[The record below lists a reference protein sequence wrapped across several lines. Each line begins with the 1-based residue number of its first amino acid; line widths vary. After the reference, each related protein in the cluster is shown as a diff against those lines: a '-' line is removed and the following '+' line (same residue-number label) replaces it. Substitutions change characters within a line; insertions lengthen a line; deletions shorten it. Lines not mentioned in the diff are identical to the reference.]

1 MIRCTSNCRPVLQ
14 KHAHNSSGLFT
25 MHFFHRH
32 RSIGSL
38 NKITNGQLFNRNVAV
53 WRGYRRSRDK
63 TLIDND
69 SSVRPLL
76 FPEVHQPFNLLTI
89 DDVDRCRISRAV
101 FLGSSSVCTNQRV
114 VHPCRVLP
122 CGDLGRPCVRSHAQ
136 RCNDKHLLRGEL
148 LQQIRNDG
156 ESRYR
161 LAETEVDT
169 NERERVLMHK
179 RHSDVS
185 LISMHIFAL
194 PLDVS
199 ELRANAIVKVH
210 RE

>member
-156 ESRYR
+156 KRRDR
-161 LAETEVDT
+161 LAQAHVDAD
-169 NERERVLMHK
+169 EREGVRPHERDRDVPLIAMH
-179 RHSDVS
+179 
-185 LISMHIFAL
+185 LFAL
-194 PLDVS
+194 SLDER
-199 ELRANAIVKVH
+199 ELRANAVVKVNL
-210 RE
+210 E

>member
-1 MIRCTSNCRPVLQ
+1 
-14 KHAHNSSGLFT
+14 

-63 TLIDND
+63 TLVDND
-69 SSVRPLL
+69 SSVRPFL

-122 CGDLGRPCVRSHAQ
+122 RGDLGRPCVRRHAQ
-136 RCNDKHLLRGEL
+136 RSNHKHLLGYKL
-148 LQQIRNDG
+148 LQQIGNDG

-161 LAETEVDT
+161 LAEAHIDAD
-169 NERERVLMHK
+169 ERERMFPHEG
-179 RHSDVS
+179 HSDVS
-185 LISMHIFAL
+185 LIAVHLFAL